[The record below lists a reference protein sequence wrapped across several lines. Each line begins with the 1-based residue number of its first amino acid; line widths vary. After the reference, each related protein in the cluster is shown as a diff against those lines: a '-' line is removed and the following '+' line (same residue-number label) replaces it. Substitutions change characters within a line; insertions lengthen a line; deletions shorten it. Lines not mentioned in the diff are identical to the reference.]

1 MTFRKSERGEGKV
14 GCIISL
20 IILVIAGAAGLKI
33 IPVYYSNNNLQDA
46 AHRKAETAAGRE
58 APAMVK
64 ELQQEARN
72 LEIAEALAPGAITIN
87 KVSSKSDGP
96 GNVQVTLRYT
106 RKVDLYGVTQ
116 LDIPTNWTINQP
128 ILENIR

>member
-14 GCIISL
+14 GCIVSL
-20 IILVIAGAAGLKI
+20 IILIIAAAAGLKI

-46 AHRKAETAAGRE
+46 ALRKAETAAGRE

-72 LEIAEALAPGAITIN
+72 LEIAEALAPGAITII
-87 KVSSKSDGP
+87 KTVGRGDAP
-96 GNVQVTLRYT
+96 GNVKVTLRYT

-116 LDIPTNWTINQP
+116 LDIETNKTIDQP
-128 ILENIR
+128 VLENIR